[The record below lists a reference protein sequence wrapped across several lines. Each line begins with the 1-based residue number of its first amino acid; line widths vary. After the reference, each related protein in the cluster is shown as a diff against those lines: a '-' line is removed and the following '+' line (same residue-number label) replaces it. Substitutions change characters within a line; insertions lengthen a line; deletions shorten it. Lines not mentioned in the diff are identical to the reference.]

1 MNGSHSSHVTVLSGK
16 GDKLIIGVPVSVIE
30 TVPSCAVS
38 CARRVM
44 LVGRW
49 LIGGFVELTSPTED

>member
-16 GDKLIIGVPVSVIE
+16 GDQLIIGAVIG
-30 TVPSCAVS
+30 TVPSCVIS
-38 CARRVM
+38 YARRVI

-49 LIGGFVELTSPTED
+49 LIGGFVQLTSPTED